1 MPLQPTFIFV
11 LIDRRLYDVVPLLLR
26 LLPSRM
32 ELDYKYHPSR
42 GRVRISR
49 INEWHRI
56 VWFCTRSAH
65 FCPVWRLHYIN
76 SSEFNC
82 ALNKSIKLDKHQ
94 WNLDLAIAG
103 KAKVH
108 IVIRST
114 MDPFIENKPLTNDYR
129 KELCSTSQ
137 LFQNINIK
145 LIGINKS

>member
-1 MPLQPTFIFV
+1 M
-11 LIDRRLYDVVPLLLR
+11 
-26 LLPSRM
+26 
-32 ELDYKYHPSR
+32 
-42 GRVRISR
+42 
-49 INEWHRI
+49 
-56 VWFCTRSAH
+56 
-65 FCPVWRLHYIN
+65 N

-114 MDPFIENKPLTNDYR
+114 MDPFIENKPLRNDYR

-145 LIGINKS
+145 LIGINKL